1 MAAQNVPVPDTT
13 PEEEFDLFG
22 PDQTPARR
30 LQQVVQQRARTL
42 LCPRHLPHRQ
52 PLRPVVLLLV
62 VCRQVEV
69 PVAVLQLE
77 RETRLP
83 SLSVCCD
90 SHCNRTSR

>member
-1 MAAQNVPVPDTT
+1 MCLSRT
-13 PEEEFDLFG
+13 PL
-22 PDQTPARR
+22 PKRSLTCLVLDQTPARR

-42 LCPRHLPHRQ
+42 LCPRHLPPRQ
-52 PLRPVVLLLV
+52 PLRPVVRLLV

-77 RETRLP
+77 KETRLP